1 MQQCLFFLMFLSIFM
16 DICGGPDKSNLKF
29 ESLTPYSGFYK
40 KNFKVWRFYIDLY
53 GAWQK
58 VVMRHTSLCKIAKL

>member
-1 MQQCLFFLMFLSIFM
+1 MVLSFFM

-29 ESLTPYSGFYK
+29 ESLTPYFI

-58 VVMRHTSLCKIAKL
+58 VAMRHTSLCKIAKL